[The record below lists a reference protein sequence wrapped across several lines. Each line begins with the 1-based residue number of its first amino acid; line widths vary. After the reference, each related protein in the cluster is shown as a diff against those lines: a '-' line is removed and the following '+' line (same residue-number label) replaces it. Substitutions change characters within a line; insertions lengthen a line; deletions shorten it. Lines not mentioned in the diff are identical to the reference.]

1 MWSIKLIINEQNK
14 SKSIDIENRV
24 AVIRVEEGW
33 EGAKWVNCMVIN
45 KNETWW

>member
-24 AVIRVEEGW
+24 AVD
-33 EGAKWVNCMVIN
+33 CMMID